1 MGSRRI
7 VTHLALLGALGAL
20 GCDDEPKRTPAAT
33 AAATAEPATAPTP
46 SKPTLPPTIVLDKSG
61 ALVAG
66 ARVTLEIAG
75 AAERLKSELS
85 QHRSFLEKQVV
96 RVAAERKVK
105 PAYVA
110 TMLAALGASGANR
123 VLVRT
128 STRSDYPTEV
138 GFLPPD
144 KAKAAPRCSVIGMIL
159 ADRSTAVWQLSGGVA
174 GRRGKGMAG
183 PDLTLTGE
191 SIRTKAKSCE
201 ESTTLFVAGAEG
213 VEWGLVYD
221 LAASS
226 KTFGTLFFAEAALVS
241 TPPVPGHP
249 VELDP

>member
-1 MGSRRI
+1 MAPRRF
-7 VTHLALLGALGAL
+7 VPLLALLGALGCEDA
-20 GCDDEPKRTPAAT
+20 PKPAPAT
-33 AAATAEPATAPTP
+33 TATGTAEPAPSPTP
-46 SKPTLPPTIVLDKSG
+46 TKPTLPPSIVVDTSG

-66 ARVTLEIAG
+66 NRVTLEGAG
-75 AAERLKSELS
+75 ALARLKSELE
-85 QHRSFLEKQVV
+85 QHREFLEKKEV

-105 PAYVA
+105 PAYVDA
-110 TMLAALGASGANR
+110 MLAGLGAIGATR

-128 STRSDYPTEV
+128 STRSDFPSEV

-144 KAKAAPRCSVIGMIL
+144 AAKAAPRCSVIGMIL
-159 ADRSTAVWQLSGGVA
+159 ADRSSAVWHLQGGVA

-191 SIRTKAKSCE
+191 TIRKHAKSCK
-201 ESTTLFVAGAEG
+201 ESSVLFVAGAEG

-226 KTFGTLFFAEAALVS
+226 KTLGSVFFAEAALVS
-241 TPPVPGHP
+241 TPPVPGRP
-249 VELDP
+249 VELGP

>member
-1 MGSRRI
+1 MNPHRL
-7 VTHLALLGALGAL
+7 VPFVALVGALA
-20 GCDDEPKRTPAAT
+20 CDDKPKPTPAAT
-33 AAATAEPATAPTP
+33 ATATAEPAPTPAP
-46 SKPTLPPTIVLDKSG
+46 SKPTLPPTIVVDTAG

-66 ARVTLEIAG
+66 TRVTLDGTG
-75 AAERLKSELS
+75 ATERLKSELE
-85 QHRSFLEKQVV
+85 QHRSFLESKDV

-110 TMLAALGASGANR
+110 AMLAGLGAVGASR

-128 STRSDYPTEV
+128 STRSDFPAET
-138 GFLPPD
+138 GFLPPE
-144 KAKAAPRCSVIGMIL
+144 KAKTAPRCSVIGMIL
-159 ADRSTAVWQLSGGVA
+159 ADRSTAVWHLAGGVA

-191 SIRTKAKSCE
+191 TVRQQAKSCKD
-201 ESTTLFVAGAEG
+201 SSVLFVAGADG

-226 KTFGTLFFAEAALVS
+226 KTYGATFFSDAALVGVS
-241 TPPVPGHP
+241 PVPGRP
-249 VELDP
+249 VEL

>member
-1 MGSRRI
+1 MLSRR
-7 VTHLALLGALGAL
+7 LALLLALSGTL
-20 GCDDEPKRTPAAT
+20 GCNEKPKPAPAAT
-33 AAATAEPATAPTP
+33 TTATEAPAAPPTP
-46 SKPTLPPTIVLDKSG
+46 TRPTLPPTLAIDTSG

-66 ARVTLEIAG
+66 TRVTLDGTG
-75 AAERLKSELS
+75 AANRLKSELE
-85 QHRSFLEKQVV
+85 QHRSFLDGKEV

-105 PAYVA
+105 PGYVA
-110 TMLAALGASGANR
+110 TMLAALGGVGASR

-128 STRSDYPTEV
+128 STRSDFPAEM

-144 KAKAAPRCSVIGMIL
+144 KAKAAPRCSVVGMIL
-159 ADRSTAVWQLSGGVA
+159 ADRSTAVWHLAGGVA

-191 SIRTKAKSCE
+191 SIRQQAKSCK
-201 ESTTLFVAGAEG
+201 ESTVLFVAGADG

-226 KTFGTLFFAEAALVS
+226 KTFGATFFADAGLVPA
-241 TPPVPGHP
+241 TPVPGRP
-249 VELDP
+249 VEL